1 MQERLAVAKR
11 CDAKLDLSAFTVV
24 IDDIKDTTN
33 LAYAAFPDRLYLVD
47 GEGRIA
53 YAGGRGPHEFFP
65 NELEDSIREQ
75 LEMEPIEREEEP
87 RRRGAPPADALARAW
102 QRRLGGLGYLPQ
114 PCEGAGEANLGNA
127 ERPLGAK
134 ATPPRAL
141 VEFSSGRY
149 PRHGSY
155 PNPPRR

>member
-1 MQERLAVAKR
+1 MQEQYGEKVEFIVVYIREAHALDGISPRGVGGDHPVVEEPLTVQERIAVAKR

-24 IDDIKDTTN
+24 IDNIKDTTN

-87 RRRGAPPADALARAW
+87 RRRGGAS
-102 QRRLGGLGYLPQ
+102 RR
-114 PCEGAGEANLGNA
+114 
-127 ERPLGAK
+127 RP
-134 ATPPRAL
+134 R
-141 VEFSSGRY
+141 
-149 PRHGSY
+149 
-155 PNPPRR
+155 